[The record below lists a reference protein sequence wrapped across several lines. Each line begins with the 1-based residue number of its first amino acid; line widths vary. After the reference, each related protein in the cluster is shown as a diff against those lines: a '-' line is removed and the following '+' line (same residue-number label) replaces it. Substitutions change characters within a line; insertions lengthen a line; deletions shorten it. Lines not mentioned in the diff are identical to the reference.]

1 MIKVIY
7 YGIFIAT
14 FLSGCA
20 TKKELGTKI
29 NEPFSGNKYESNDRY
44 FRGVGKGE
52 SADQNISESKA
63 DLQAKKEMAQQM
75 GTTIKTVTDQY
86 LGETEVNKASE
97 INDKFQSLIREVTNT
112 TMADLRKIG
121 QEQYIKDGV
130 YTTYVAY
137 EIHKKEMYRY
147 LKKQAKLNKQLNET
161 ERKQIEEI
169 LDEEIK
175 KAELLGDDK

>member
-7 YGIFIAT
+7 CSWFAA
-14 FLSGCA
+14 LVLLGCA
-20 TKKELGTKI
+20 NKKELGTKV
-29 NEPFSGNKYESNDRY
+29 NEPFSGKKYESNDRY

-63 DLQAKKEMAQQM
+63 DLQAKKELAQQM
-75 GTTIKTVTDQY
+75 STTIKAVTDQY

-112 TMADLRKIG
+112 TMVDLRKIG
-121 QEQYIKDGV
+121 QEQYIKEGN
-130 YTTYVAY
+130 YTTYIAY
-137 EIHKKEMYRY
+137 EIHKRDMYKY
-147 LKKQAKLNKQLNET
+147 MKKQAKLNKQLNES

-169 LDEEIK
+169 LDDEIK
-175 KAELLGDDK
+175 KMEALGDDK